1 MDDIPVEI
9 TYHRQ
14 RSSTGRIRSG
24 KIQLR
29 ISSLVSR
36 REQQRHIDELLDKLM
51 GQWEQ
56 QERKIRLSLVPF
68 LHELLSCENEEEQIP
83 LLLSTGVEYEGH
95 GKKASVKKPK
105 VEKLGQRLM
114 LLQPIEWLEPDLDA
128 LEGALWKFLMKDQI
142 AILEEHLHRLRDGWI
157 EEDFETLRLRQVM
170 SRWGSCDKQRG
181 IIMLSVKLLLV
192 EPKLLDYVCVHELA
206 HLRHADHSDLFW
218 DVVAAKMPDWKVQ
231 RKRLRQYE

>member
-24 KIQLR
+24 KIHLR

-36 REQQRHIDELLDKLM
+36 REQQRHIDELLDRLM
-51 GQWEQ
+51 GQWEKQ
-56 QERKIRLSLVPF
+56 QQKIQLSLAPF
-68 LHELLSCENEEEQIP
+68 LQELLSCEAEEDQVP
-83 LLLSTGVEYEGH
+83 LLLSTGVEYEVRV
-95 GKKASVKKPK
+95 KRSSVKKPN

-114 LLQPIEWLEPDLDA
+114 LLQPIDWLEPDVGA
-128 LEGALWKFLMKDQI
+128 LEEALWKFLMKDQI
-142 AILEEHLHRLRDGWI
+142 AVLEERLHQLRTGWI
-157 EEDFETLRLRQVM
+157 EEDFSTLRLRQVM
-170 SRWGSCDKQRG
+170 TRWGSCDKQRG

-218 DVVAAKMPDWKVQ
+218 GLVSEKMPDWKVQ
-231 RKRLRQYE
+231 RKRLREYE